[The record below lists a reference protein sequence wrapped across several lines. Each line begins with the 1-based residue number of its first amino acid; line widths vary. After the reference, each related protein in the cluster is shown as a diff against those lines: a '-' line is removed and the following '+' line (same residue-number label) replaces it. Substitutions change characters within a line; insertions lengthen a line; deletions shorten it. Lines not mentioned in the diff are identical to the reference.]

1 MQTKN
6 QISLTR
12 KTLYGIML
20 LGLFFSAFGA
30 GKSPSTIVKAQASQF
45 LYAPFLFPAGSP
57 SYYTDKM
64 TSVFDHSSPDYTRPD
79 RQIIMFNL

>member
-30 GKSPSTIVKAQASQF
+30 GNLSSVRAQTQGDS
-45 LYAPFLFPAGSP
+45 
-57 SYYTDKM
+57 
-64 TSVFDHSSPDYTRPD
+64 SVSLRNNIT
-79 RQIIMFNL
+79 